1 MPIFE
6 IQDAGG
12 KTYEVDAPDIMTA
25 AKAFKGY
32 APQAASTTE
41 DVAKSAG
48 SGIASG
54 ATKLAGLIPDLSSM
68 AHGAANKYLFDPLF
82 NAVTGPPKET
92 APDQQPPDINR
103 LAGSENI
110 QKGVES
116 LTGKFYEPQ
125 TTAGKYAH
133 SIGEAIPGSLAAP
146 GSGVAKLLSG
156 VGAGIGGEFLG
167 EATDGTKF
175 EPYARMAGS
184 LAGGLAPTALGH
196 VITPIPAN
204 VARQRLVDTLRD
216 EGVTSLTAGQR
227 TGSRALQ
234 NMETIGDAPMAGAG
248 NSRIMS
254 EGQRQFTEA
263 AMRRAGDG
271 LLDASP
277 EVLATNNARLGGE
290 FRTLSARNTM
300 TPDNQFITDIAG
312 AVRNYRNV
320 PQSQQREMLQGYI
333 DDIVPHVNAGAMSGV
348 EYQALRSR
356 LSRQANNNRQ
366 SDPDLSEALRGIR
379 NALDNAME
387 RSLAGTPDAGAWLQA
402 RQNQAGNIDANYQRF
417 VGQTNPLASNTN
429 FDPYSTPGFRDAVD
443 TMRNDITNQVN
454 GSFAA
459 AGRDFSGANF
469 NALGRGISSG
479 IAPTIANQFNQN
491 VQNQQSAAGNL
502 FNAGNTNA
510 GLLSGLQQQSLA
522 NKSAGVGSIGSGLEA
537 SNAAATST
545 LAAEAQRLG
554 IPMQNLGL
562 LANIGIPIA
571 GLGGQSSG
579 TSTTTQKMSPM
590 QQMMGF
596 SSLLGN
602 FGAGRAFPSIF

>member
-1 MPIFE
+1 M
-6 IQDAGG
+6 GG
-12 KTYEVDAPDIMTA
+12 TSEV
-25 AKAFKGY
+25 K
-32 APQAASTTE
+32 QSQSSTT
-41 DVAKSAG
+41 APWQPAQPMLNGILSQL
-48 SGIASG
+48 SGQLPNTG
-54 ATKLAGLIPDLSSM
+54 ATGAQGNAIDQINANNAQFSSF
-68 AHGAANKYLFDPLF
+68 APS
-82 NAVTGPPKET
+82 VTGVTNE
-92 APDQQPPDINR
+92 
-103 LAGSENI
+103 L
-110 QKGVES
+110 
-116 LTGKFYEPQ
+116 
-125 TTAGKYAH
+125 
-133 SIGEAIPGSLAAP
+133 
-146 GSGVAKLLSG
+146 
-156 VGAGIGGEFLG
+156 
-167 EATDGTKF
+167 
-175 EPYARMAGS
+175 
-184 LAGGLAPTALGH
+184 LAGGG
-196 VITPIPAN
+196 AN
-204 VARQRLVDTLRD
+204 
-216 EGVTSLTAGQR
+216 
-227 TGSRALQ
+227 
-234 NMETIGDAPMAGAG
+234 
-248 NSRIMS
+248 
-254 EGQRQFTEA
+254 
-263 AMRRAGDG
+263 
-271 LLDASP
+271 
-277 EVLATNNARLGGE
+277 
-290 FRTLSARNTM
+290 
-300 TPDNQFITDIAG
+300 
-312 AVRNYRNV
+312 
-320 PQSQQREMLQGYI
+320 
-333 DDIVPHVNAGAMSGV
+333 
-348 EYQALRSR
+348 
-356 LSRQANNNRQ
+356 
-366 SDPDLSEALRGIR
+366 
-379 NALDNAME
+379 
-387 RSLAGTPDAGAWLQA
+387 
-402 RQNQAGNIDANYQRF
+402 NQAGNIDANYQRF

>member
-1 MPIFE
+1 M
-6 IQDAGG
+6 GG
-12 KTYEVDAPDIMTA
+12 TSEV
-25 AKAFKGY
+25 K
-32 APQAASTTE
+32 QSQSSTT
-41 DVAKSAG
+41 APWQPAQPMLNGILSQL
-48 SGIASG
+48 SGQLPNTG
-54 ATKLAGLIPDLSSM
+54 ATGAQGNAIDQINANNAQFSSF
-68 AHGAANKYLFDPLF
+68 APS
-82 NAVTGPPKET
+82 VTGVTNE
-92 APDQQPPDINR
+92 
-103 LAGSENI
+103 L
-110 QKGVES
+110 
-116 LTGKFYEPQ
+116 
-125 TTAGKYAH
+125 
-133 SIGEAIPGSLAAP
+133 
-146 GSGVAKLLSG
+146 
-156 VGAGIGGEFLG
+156 
-167 EATDGTKF
+167 
-175 EPYARMAGS
+175 
-184 LAGGLAPTALGH
+184 LAGGG
-196 VITPIPAN
+196 AN
-204 VARQRLVDTLRD
+204 
-216 EGVTSLTAGQR
+216 
-227 TGSRALQ
+227 
-234 NMETIGDAPMAGAG
+234 
-248 NSRIMS
+248 
-254 EGQRQFTEA
+254 
-263 AMRRAGDG
+263 
-271 LLDASP
+271 
-277 EVLATNNARLGGE
+277 
-290 FRTLSARNTM
+290 
-300 TPDNQFITDIAG
+300 
-312 AVRNYRNV
+312 
-320 PQSQQREMLQGYI
+320 
-333 DDIVPHVNAGAMSGV
+333 
-348 EYQALRSR
+348 
-356 LSRQANNNRQ
+356 
-366 SDPDLSEALRGIR
+366 
-379 NALDNAME
+379 
-387 RSLAGTPDAGAWLQA
+387 
-402 RQNQAGNIDANYQRF
+402 NQAGNIDANYQRF

-537 SNAAATST
+537 SNAAASST